1 MLLASFP
8 TARETLRQLIT
19 KLEILRARFVRK
31 QRQEEVADAE
41 ARRQELLA
49 LRARMRYGIRHRLE
63 SRDF

>member
-1 MLLASFP
+1 MLLASLQ
-8 TARETLRQLIT
+8 TARETLRQLLI
-19 KLEILRARFVRK
+19 KLDAMRARFVRK
-31 QRQEEVADAE
+31 QRREEVAAVE